1 MKRDERNIL
10 RLLTKEIEIPVG
22 KATVGGEFVKIAIT
36 LRPTSDTGIQTAS
49 CVVTKFS

>member
-22 KATVGGEFVKIAIT
+22 RLQLAEFVKIAIT